1 MSKFLT
7 ESLKRQSDL
16 LVSAINNYLPQ
27 TSEDA
32 VHNEG
37 SQITQLMIRGFDG
50 IVATC
55 KEELEDSD
63 EEHLKY
69 IMRTLCQIDVDL
81 LSNEELYQKI
91 DGFVSHYINPNHGM
105 SDDPMEL
112 NEKNLVT
119 MIQLKEYAMDSS
131 KSLASLSK
139 MVQKSRYSSWRHKD
153 ELNVIQRRQ
162 NEMQILIDRLNAR
175 IEVDA
180 DKMIE
185 RIVENF
191 YMLFIFLLSLSKL
204 TLYRIDLV
212 DRIVILSEIDRIL
225 YIIDPSLQGNTL
237 KSKYLLYYHVIFELK
252 EFRHTLLAEI

>member
-7 ESLKRQSDL
+7 ESLERQINL
-16 LVSAINNYLPQ
+16 LIPAMKNYIPQ
-27 TSEDA
+27 TCEF

-69 IMRTLCQIDVDL
+69 ILRTLCQIDVDAL
-81 LSNEELYQKI
+81 NPEELYKRI
-91 DGFVSHYINPNHGM
+91 DQFISHYINPNNGV

-112 NEKNLVT
+112 NEKNMVM
-119 MIQLKEYAMDSS
+119 MIQLKEYAMNSM
-131 KSLASLSK
+131 KSLVSLGNII
-139 MVQKSRYSSWRHKD
+139 QKSRWSLWKHKD
-153 ELNVIQRRQ
+153 ELYIIKRRQ
-162 NEMQILIDRLNAR
+162 IEIQALIDALNAR

-191 YMLFIFLLSLSKL
+191 YMIFIFLLSLSKL
-204 TLYRIDLV
+204 TIYRIDLA
-212 DRIVILSEIDRIL
+212 DRIAILSEIDRIL